1 MHFAH
6 ELDRLQAPDR
16 TASAPSPATSPERLK
31 ALAEQFESMLV
42 SQMLQEMRKSMFED
56 GESEKSALA
65 PLSDTLFSELSLA
78 ISRAGGVGFAESI
91 TMPLVSQTDG
101 AIAAAPAAPAS
112 EAPLSAPALPLGRV
126 SSAYGWRRDPI
137 NDSLKFHKGLDIA
150 MPVGQAI
157 PAPQAGTVVFAG
169 EMPGYGTTVVLDHGN
184 NLTTRYAH
192 LSAIEAQV
200 GERVASGQVIAR
212 SGATGRVTGPHLHF
226 EVLESGKPVNPEE
239 KLATYAAG
247 RPQ

>member
-1 MHFAH
+1 MDFAR

-16 TASAPSPATSPERLK
+16 TTSAPSPATSPERLK

-56 GESEKSALA
+56 GEGDKSALA

-91 TMPLVSQTDG
+91 TTPLVNQTDG

-112 EAPLSAPALPLGRV
+112 EVPLAAPSLPIGRV

-137 NDSLKFHKGLDIA
+137 DDSLKFHKGLDIA

-192 LSAIEAQV
+192 LSTIEAQV
-200 GERVASGQVIAR
+200 GSASPR
-212 SGATGRVTGPHLHF
+212 DR
-226 EVLESGKPVNPEE
+226 
-239 KLATYAAG
+239 
-247 RPQ
+247 

>member
-16 TASAPSPATSPERLK
+16 STSGPPPATSPERLK

-112 EAPLSAPALPLGRV
+112 EAPLSAPSRSYQRLPQVPQGP
-126 SSAYGWRRDPI
+126 GHRD
-137 NDSLKFHKGLDIA
+137 
-150 MPVGQAI
+150 
-157 PAPQAGTVVFAG
+157 
-169 EMPGYGTTVVLDHGN
+169 
-184 NLTTRYAH
+184 
-192 LSAIEAQV
+192 
-200 GERVASGQVIAR
+200 
-212 SGATGRVTGPHLHF
+212 
-226 EVLESGKPVNPEE
+226 
-239 KLATYAAG
+239 AG
-247 RPQ
+247 RPSHPGAPGRYGGIRG

>member
-16 TASAPSPATSPERLK
+16 TTSAPSPATSPERLK

-56 GESEKSALA
+56 GEGEKSALA

-91 TMPLVSQTDG
+91 TTPLMSQTDG
-101 AIAAAPAAPAS
+101 AFAAAPTAPPS
-112 EAPLSAPALPLGRV
+112 EAPLSPSLPMGRV

-137 NDSLKFHKGLDIA
+137 DASLKFHKGLDIA

-192 LSAIEAQV
+192 LSSVEAQV
-200 GERVASGQVIAR
+200 GDRVSSGQVIAR
-212 SGATGRVTGPHLHF
+212 SGASGRVTGPHLHF